1 MHLKI
6 AAISPAILAKSV
18 GLWYNISMC
27 KNQDINITN
36 ENIKADGLKSPA
48 ASHDNAWKE
57 IINEKYLSP
66 FLEFYFPEF
75 HQDIDF
81 SKGVKFLN
89 TELPQLELMTRSV
102 ISARMCLW
110 KCI

>member
-1 MHLKI
+1 M
-6 AAISPAILAKSV
+6 
-18 GLWYNISMC
+18 NE
-27 KNQDINITN
+27 NQDINTTN
-36 ENIKADGLKSPA
+36 ANINDDDVKSPA
-48 ASHDNAWKE
+48 AGHDNAWKE

-89 TELPQLELMTRSV
+89 TELPQLEPDDQIGDKRADVLVEVHLRTVPSNG
-102 ISARMCLW
+102 I
-110 KCI
+110 